1 LYQQGFQMR
10 FLRRTSAVLVAVLVF
25 LCGLWG
31 TGALYFRAADHGL
44 PGGLLSL
51 AFGMLSLF
59 AVICLVFFRIRVAL
73 VWAFVFAGLL
83 IWWQGIQP
91 SHDRDWAA
99 VVERLPRMS
108 ITGDIAEI
116 RNIRNFIWRSDT
128 DFEPR
133 WESRRFQVLQVQGV
147 DLFLSYWTGPSI
159 AHLIVSLD
167 VRDEVPLAF
176 SIEIRREKTEEY
188 SALAGFFKSYEL
200 VILALD
206 ERDVVKL
213 RTNVWKEDVRLYRL
227 GVGPEKAQALLRGYA
242 REIEA
247 IAQAPLFYNT
257 LTGNCTNIAYRLA
270 RELWPALKPDWRVL
284 LSGHLPELAYEIGAV
299 DTRISLDE
307 LKEKAK
313 ISEKARSI
321 GDAPDFS
328 ALIRDGVP
336 KP

>member
-1 LYQQGFQMR
+1 VSQGFQMR
-10 FLRRTSAVLVAVLVF
+10 FLRRAGAVLVAMLVL

-51 AFGMLSLF
+51 AFAGLSLF
-59 AVICLVFFRIRVAL
+59 SAICLVLCKPRAAL
-73 VWAFVFAGLL
+73 VWAAIFAGLL

-91 SHDRDWAA
+91 SHERDWAT
-99 VVERLPRMS
+99 VVERLPRMH
-108 ITGDIAEI
+108 ITVNEVEI
-116 RNIRNFIWRSDT
+116 RNIRHFTWRTET

-133 WESRRFQVLQVQGV
+133 WENRSFKVSQVQGV

-176 SIEIRREKTEEY
+176 SIEIRREKAEEF

-213 RTNVWKEDVRLYRL
+213 RTNIWKEDVRLYRL

-247 IAQAPLFYNT
+247 ITQTPLFYNT

-270 RELWPALKPDWRVL
+270 RELWPTLKPDWRVL

-307 LKEKAK
+307 LKDKAR
-313 ISEKARSI
+313 ISEKARNL

-328 ALIRDGVP
+328 ARIRDGVP

>member
-1 LYQQGFQMR
+1 MR
-10 FLRRTSAVLVAVLVF
+10 VLLRASAVLAAAVII

-31 TGALYFRAADHGL
+31 TGALYFRAADYGL
-44 PGGLLSL
+44 PGGMLSL
-51 AFGMLSLF
+51 AFGAMSLF
-59 AVICLVFFRIRVAL
+59 AATCLVLYKPRAAL
-73 VWAFVFAGLL
+73 VWAVAFAGLL
-83 IWWQGIQP
+83 FWWQGIQP
-91 SHDRDWAA
+91 SHNRDWAT
-99 VVERLPRMS
+99 VGERLPRMTVS
-108 ITGDIAEI
+108 GDEAEI
-116 RNIRNFIWRSDT
+116 RNIRNFIWKSDT

-133 WESRRFQVLQVQGV
+133 WEDRRFKVSQIQGV

-167 VRDEVPLAF
+167 IKDEVPIAF

-200 VILALD
+200 AVFAVD

-227 GVGPEKAQALLRGYA
+227 GVGPEKAQALFRGYA
-242 REIEA
+242 REIES
-247 IAQAPLFYNT
+247 IARTPEFYNT

-270 RELWPALKPDWRVL
+270 KELWPALKPDWRVL
-284 LSGHLPELAYEIGAV
+284 VSGYVPDLAYEIGAV
-299 DTRISLDE
+299 DTRISLDA

-313 ISEKARSI
+313 ISEKARII

-328 ALIRDGVP
+328 VRIRDGVP
-336 KP
+336 RP